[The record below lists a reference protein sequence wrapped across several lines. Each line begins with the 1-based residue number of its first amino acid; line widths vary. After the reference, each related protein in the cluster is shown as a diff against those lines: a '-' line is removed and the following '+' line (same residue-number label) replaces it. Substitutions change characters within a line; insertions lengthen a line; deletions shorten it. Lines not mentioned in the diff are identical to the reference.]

1 MCFKS
6 INLSHA
12 PQKGLLAERESDL
25 EELSE
30 KLLSQEGEVKRA
42 IEGRREAEQRAN
54 ERASALS
61 KRIEQETGLELT
73 TEGLQQEVC

>member
-1 MCFKS
+1 
-6 INLSHA
+6 
-12 PQKGLLAERESDL
+12 LLAERESDL

-42 IEGRREAEQRAN
+42 VEGRREAEQRAN